1 MGSKRR
7 IAKHIAPIITASMDA
22 RGITTFH
29 DVFCGG
35 GNLVDAIP
43 ARFTRVASDINPHVI
58 AALTA
63 IRDCPHDLPDAV
75 TEAEY
80 RELLGAPPSPIE
92 SWIRFVA
99 SFGAR
104 FDGGYARA
112 PNGDRDFVGGAKR
125 SAIAQSPKLQG
136 VDLVVSSYDDLTL
149 APGAAV
155 YCDPP
160 YRRTTGYPREGS
172 GRIRVEFDHGRYH
185 QWARKTAREGHLL
198 YASEY
203 DMPADFECVWE
214 GEVRSRFARLKREA
228 KDIAVERL
236 FVHKEDSDA
245 GTCADIGA

>member
-1 MGSKRR
+1 MRYMGSKRR

-63 IRDCPHDLPDAV
+63 IRDHPHDLPDAV

-80 RELLGAPPSPIE
+80 QELLGAPPSPIE

-112 PNGDRDFVGGAKR
+112 PSDYRDFVGGAKR

-136 VDLVVSSYDDLTL
+136 VELVVSSYDDLEL

-160 YRRTTGYPREGS
+160 YRKTTGYARGEASRKRATFDHDGYYKWARRVS
-172 GRIRVEFDHGRYH
+172 GR
-185 QWARKTAREGHLL
+185 GHLVF
-198 YASEY
+198 ASEY
-203 DMPADFECVWE
+203 WMPDDFTCVWE
-214 GEVRSRFARLKREA
+214 GKVGSRFARHKERA
-228 KDIAVERL
+228 PGVAVERL
-236 FVHKEDSDA
+236 FTFQED
-245 GTCADIGA
+245 